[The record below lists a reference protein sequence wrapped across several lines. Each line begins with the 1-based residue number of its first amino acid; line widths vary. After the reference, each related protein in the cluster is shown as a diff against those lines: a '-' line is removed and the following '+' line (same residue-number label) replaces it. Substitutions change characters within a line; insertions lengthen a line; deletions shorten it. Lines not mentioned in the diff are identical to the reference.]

1 MEIFKYTFGF
11 YYYMPE
17 AEKYKFTNI
26 SIKDLLKEELVKKI
40 EESKLHIFPIN
51 LVLIYEEGEGN
62 KKKVS
67 PIILSHQ
74 NEKEIK
80 EKTLHLD
87 SPDMTSLKAFS
98 KIIEELGG
106 K

>member
-40 EESKLHIFPIN
+40 E
-51 LVLIYEEGEGN
+51 G
-62 KKKVS
+62 
-67 PIILSHQ
+67 
-74 NEKEIK
+74 
-80 EKTLHLD
+80 
-87 SPDMTSLKAFS
+87 
-98 KIIEELGG
+98 
-106 K
+106 